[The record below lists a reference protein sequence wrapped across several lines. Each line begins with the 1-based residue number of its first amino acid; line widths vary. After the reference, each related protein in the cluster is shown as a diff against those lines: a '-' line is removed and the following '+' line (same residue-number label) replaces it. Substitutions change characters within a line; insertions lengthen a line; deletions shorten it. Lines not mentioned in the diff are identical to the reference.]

1 MSVRNAAMS
10 GTKPKYYVP
19 GMKEISKIP
28 WNGYNVISTFSGGGG
43 SSLGYKMAGYHVI
56 WANEFI
62 PEARETYKANHPKTI
77 LDGRDIRKI
86 DPKEVLKTIG
96 MVPGE
101 IDLLDGSP
109 PCCAFSTAGARERG
123 WGKTHKYSDS
133 AQANIEDLF
142 FEYIRFIHEI
152 KPKVFVAEN
161 VSGLVKG
168 TAIGYFKM
176 IIRAMKAEGY
186 NVSAR
191 LLNAAYLGVPQKR
204 ERLIFIGVRSD
215 LKKAPAFPKP
225 LLCLYTV
232 RDALENV
239 KNDKAELEYRNE
251 EFKKYAFGRVLEK
264 IPLNPAKPIS
274 GSSIMNG
281 SYFNLIRESMFA
293 PCSTICQAGGQGGG
307 ATVCHPTENR
317 KFTTAEIKRLMSLP
331 DDYVLTG
338 TIGQKWERAAR
349 MVPPVMMMHIA
360 KTIQEKIL
368 DE

>member
-1 MSVRNAAMS
+1 MS
-10 GTKPKYYVP
+10 GTKPKYHVP
-19 GMKEISKIP
+19 GMKEISEIP

-43 SSLGYKMAGYHVI
+43 SSLGYKMAGYHII

-96 MVPGE
+96 MAPGE
-101 IDLLDGSP
+101 LDLLDGSP

-142 FEYIRFIHEI
+142 FEYIRFIHRI

-191 LLNAAYLGVPQKR
+191 LLNAAWLGVPQKR
-204 ERLIFIGVRSD
+204 ERLIFVGVRND
-215 LKKAPAFPKP
+215 LKIQPAFPHP
-225 LLCLYTV
+225 LPYTYTV
-232 RDALENV
+232 GDALKDV
-239 KNDKAELEYRNE
+239 ANDPEEL
-251 EFKKYAFGRVLEK
+251 KKRFNDSEQYAFGGILK
-264 IPLNPAKPIS
+264 KLPKNPARPIS
-274 GSSIMNG
+274 GSALANG
-281 SYFNLIRESMFA
+281 SYFNLVRESMLA
-293 PCSTICQAGGQGGG
+293 PCSTICQVGGEAGS
-307 ATVCHPTENR
+307 ATVCHPTEDR
-317 KFTTAEIKRLMSLP
+317 KFTTAEIKRLTSLP

>member
-1 MSVRNAAMS
+1 MS
-10 GTKPKYYVP
+10 GIKPKYCVP
-19 GMKEISKIP
+19 SMKEISKIP
-28 WNGYNVISTFSGGGG
+28 WNGYNAISTFSGGGG
-43 SSLGYKMAGYHVI
+43 SSLGYKMAGFHVL
-56 WANEFI
+56 WANEFVA
-62 PEARETYKANHPKTI
+62 EARDSYSANHPTTI

-86 DPKEVLKTIG
+86 DPCEVLKTIG
-96 MVPGE
+96 IKPGE
-101 IDLLDGSP
+101 LDLLDGSP

-123 WGKTHKYSDS
+123 WGKKHKYSETTQS
-133 AQANIEDLF
+133 NIEDLF
-142 FEYIRFIHEI
+142 FEYVRFIHTI

-176 IIRAMKAEGY
+176 IIRAMKNEGY

-191 LLNAAYLGVPQKR
+191 LVNAAYLGVPQAR

-215 LKKAPAFPKP
+215 LKKPPVFPKP
-225 LLCLYTV
+225 LPYSYTV

-293 PCSTICQAGGQGGG
+293 PCTTICQVGGQDGV

-317 KFTTAEIKRLMSLP
+317 KFTTAEIKRLTSLP
-331 DDYVLTG
+331 DDYILTG
-338 TIGQKWERAAR
+338 QIGQKWERAAR

-368 DE
+368 DK